1 MRWLAVLLVACV
13 AGCGVNPI
21 PEPPAAPEL
30 GEVTGAVCMVCDT
43 GQVDLAGG
51 PGSATDADAVW
62 AVNLDGTAPPAVAE
76 VGADGSFV
84 LSPDVHLGDEVRV
97 QARRGE
103 HRSAPADLV
112 VADGV
117 LERAPR
123 PLADCFHVEPELELP
138 DTAIGEV
145 STVALRLEHSCA
157 DPLAIDAIALR
168 APAADLAVQG
178 GPSGG
183 PSPVVIAPGEP
194 LDVRV
199 EFRPRASGPREEVLL
214 IEASSPSVTAV
225 TRRAVTLFG
234 RGVP

>member
-1 MRWLAVLLVACV
+1 MRWLAVLLVAFV

-30 GEVTGAVCMVCDT
+30 GDVLGDICMVCDT
-43 GQVDLAGG
+43 QTVDLAGG
-51 PGSATDADAVW
+51 PGSARNADVVW
-62 AVNLDGTAPPAVAE
+62 AVDLDGTAPPVVAE

-84 LSPDVHLGDEVRV
+84 LALDAYLGDEVRV

-123 PLADCFHVEPELELP
+123 PLADCFHVEAELELP

-145 STVALRLEHSCA
+145 STGVLRLVHDCA
-157 DPLAIDAIALR
+157 APLAIDAIALR
-168 APAADLAVQG
+168 APAADLALQG
-178 GPSGG
+178 GPA
-183 PSPVVIAPGEP
+183 PVVVAPGEP

-199 EFRPRASGPREEVLL
+199 ELRPRAAGPREEVLL
-214 IEASSPSVTAV
+214 IEASSPAD

>member
-1 MRWLAVLLVACV
+1 MRWLAVLLVAFV

-30 GEVTGAVCMVCDT
+30 GDVSGGVCMVCDT
-43 GQVDLAGG
+43 GQVDLAGE
-51 PGSATDADAVW
+51 PGSARNADAVW

-84 LSPDVHLGDEVRV
+84 LALDVHLGDEVRV

-117 LERAPR
+117 LNRAPR

-138 DTAIGEV
+138 DTAVGEV
-145 STVALRLEHSCA
+145 STGVLRLEHDCA
-157 DPLAIDAIALR
+157 APLTIDALALR
-168 APAADLAVQG
+168 APADLGVEDVSA
-178 GPSGG
+178 
-183 PSPVVIAPGEP
+183 PVVLAAGEP

-199 EFRPRASGPREEVLL
+199 ELRPSAPGLREEVLF
-214 IEASSPSVTAV
+214 IEASSPAVTAV
-225 TRRAVTLFG
+225 IRRAVTLFG

>member
-1 MRWLAVLLVACV
+1 MRWIAVLLVACG

-30 GEVTGAVCMVCDT
+30 GDVIGDVCMVCDRST
-43 GQVDLAGG
+43 VDLAGG
-51 PGSATDADAVW
+51 PGSATNADVVW
-62 AVNLDGTAPPAVAE
+62 AVSLDRTAPPAVAD
-76 VGADGSFV
+76 VGADGSFA
-84 LSPDVHLGDEVRV
+84 LALEAYLGDEVRV

-117 LERAPR
+117 LKGAPR

-138 DTAIGEV
+138 DTAVGEV
-145 STVALRLEHSCA
+145 STVALRLEHGCA

-178 GPSGG
+178 GPA
-183 PSPVVIAPGEP
+183 PVVLAPGEP

-214 IEASSPSVTAV
+214 IEASSPAS